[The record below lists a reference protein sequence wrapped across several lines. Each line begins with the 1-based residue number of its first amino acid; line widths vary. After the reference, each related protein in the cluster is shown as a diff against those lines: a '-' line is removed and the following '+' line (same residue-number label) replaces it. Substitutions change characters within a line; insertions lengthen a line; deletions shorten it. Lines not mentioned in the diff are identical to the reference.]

1 MKAKR
6 ITIFFED
13 KGKDYHLYIKKAI
26 VTSLYIETKTISF
39 QFKPLNALHTVS
51 QKKKK
56 TRCICHMNDKCIW

>member
-39 QFKPLNALHTVS
+39 QFKPLNALHMVS

-56 TRCICHMNDKCIW
+56 KS